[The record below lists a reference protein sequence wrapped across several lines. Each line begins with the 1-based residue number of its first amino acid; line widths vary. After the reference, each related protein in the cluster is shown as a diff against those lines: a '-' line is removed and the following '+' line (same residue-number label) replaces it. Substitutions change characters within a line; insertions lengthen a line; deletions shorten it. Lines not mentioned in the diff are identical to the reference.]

1 MTQSTSPSS
10 PWNDAWKERQR
21 LRRAPDD
28 AAFWDERSK
37 TFATKDAPSPYVD
50 RFLEL
55 AAVRPGESVFDMGC
69 GTGALALPLAAA
81 GHPVTAADFS
91 AGMLGVMDDL
101 AAERGV
107 TGIKALQMSWE
118 ADWATHGVGPRS
130 HDVCVA
136 SRSIATSDLEDSLLK
151 LTAVA
156 RRRVGITLTAD
167 ASPRVDSRALRAAE
181 LPHQPG
187 EDFQFAFNILVDHGL
202 RPEVAYISSERDA
215 TYATPQAARDDYEA
229 MVRSALSS
237 DSSPAEEEAALAH
250 LRTWLDDQLIPNERA
265 GQPDRKGVPE
275 GAWRLREP
283 RVTTWA
289 FLAWNV

>member
-1 MTQSTSPSS
+1 MAADNAFSS
-10 PWNDAWKERQR
+10 SWNDAWKERQR

-69 GTGALALPLAAA
+69 GTGALALPLAAT
-81 GHPVTAADFS
+81 GHPVLAADFS
-91 AGMLGVMDDL
+91 TGMLAVMADL
-101 AAERGV
+101 AAEREV
-107 TGIKALQMSWE
+107 TGLEALQMSWE
-118 ADWATHGVGPRS
+118 DDWEAHGVAPRS
-130 HDVCVA
+130 RDVCLA

-156 RRRVGITLTAD
+156 RRRVCITLTTD
-167 ASPRVDSRALRAAE
+167 ASPRVDARALRAAG
-181 LPHQPG
+181 LPHQAG

-202 RPEVAYISSERDA
+202 RPEVAYISSERDV
-215 TYATPQAARDDYEA
+215 TYATPEEAHADYEA
-229 MVRSALSS
+229 MVRRASAVVSE
-237 DSSPAEEEAALAH
+237 AELTTALGR
-250 LRTWLDDQLIPNERA
+250 LGTWLDDQLIPNERA
-265 GQPDRKGVPE
+265 GQLDRKGVPE

-283 RVTTWA
+283 RVTSWA
-289 FLAWNV
+289 FLAWNA

>member
-1 MTQSTSPSS
+1 MAADNAFSS
-10 PWNDAWKERQR
+10 SWNDAWKERQQ

-69 GTGALALPLAAA
+69 GTGALALPLAAT
-81 GHPVTAADFS
+81 GHPVLAADFS
-91 AGMLGVMDDL
+91 AGMLAVMADL

-107 TGIKALQMSWE
+107 TGLEALQMSWE
-118 ADWATHGVGPRS
+118 DNWEAHGVAPRS
-130 HDVCVA
+130 RDVCLA

-156 RRRVGITLTAD
+156 RRRVCITLTTD
-167 ASPRVDSRALRAAE
+167 ASPRVDARALRAAG
-181 LPHQPG
+181 LPHQAG

-202 RPEVAYISSERDA
+202 RPEVAYISSERDV
-215 TYATPQAARDDYEA
+215 TYATPEEARADYEA
-229 MVRSALSS
+229 MVRRASGISTE
-237 DSSPAEEEAALAH
+237 AEVAAALGR
-250 LRTWLDDQLIPNERA
+250 LGTWLDDQLIPNERA
-265 GQPDRKGVPE
+265 GRLDRKGVPE

-283 RVTTWA
+283 RVTSWA
-289 FLAWNV
+289 FLAWDA

>member
-1 MTQSTSPSS
+1 MAADNAFSS

-69 GTGALALPLAAA
+69 GTGALALPLAAT
-81 GHPVTAADFS
+81 GHPVLAADFS
-91 AGMLGVMDDL
+91 AGMLAVMADL

-107 TGIKALQMSWE
+107 TGLEALQMSWE
-118 ADWATHGVGPRS
+118 DDWEAHGVAPQSR
-130 HDVCVA
+130 DVCLA

-156 RRRVGITLTAD
+156 RRRVCITLTTD
-167 ASPRVDSRALRAAE
+167 ASPRVDARALRAAG
-181 LPHQPG
+181 LPHQAG

-202 RPEVAYISSERDA
+202 RPEVAYISSERDV
-215 TYATPQAARDDYEA
+215 TYGTPEEARADYEA
-229 MVRSALSS
+229 MVRRASAIAS
-237 DSSPAEEEAALAH
+237 DAELTTALGR
-250 LRTWLDDQLIPNERA
+250 LGTWLDDQLIPNERA
-265 GQPDRKGVPE
+265 GQLDRKGVPE

-283 RVTTWA
+283 RVTSWA
-289 FLAWNV
+289 FLAWDA

>member
-1 MTQSTSPSS
+1 M
-10 PWNDAWKERQR
+10 
-21 LRRAPDD
+21 L
-28 AAFWDERSK
+28 FRS
-37 TFATKDAPSPYVD
+37 
-50 RFLEL
+50 
-55 AAVRPGESVFDMGC
+55 
-69 GTGALALPLAAA
+69 
-81 GHPVTAADFS
+81 
-91 AGMLGVMDDL
+91 
-101 AAERGV
+101 
-107 TGIKALQMSWE
+107 
-118 ADWATHGVGPRS
+118 
-130 HDVCVA
+130 
-136 SRSIATSDLEDSLLK
+136 
-151 LTAVA
+151 
-156 RRRVGITLTAD
+156 
-167 ASPRVDSRALRAAE
+167 
-181 LPHQPG
+181 
-187 EDFQFAFNILVDHGL
+187 AFNILVDHGL

>member
-1 MTQSTSPSS
+1 M
-10 PWNDAWKERQR
+10 
-21 LRRAPDD
+21 
-28 AAFWDERSK
+28 
-37 TFATKDAPSPYVD
+37 
-50 RFLEL
+50 
-55 AAVRPGESVFDMGC
+55 
-69 GTGALALPLAAA
+69 
-81 GHPVTAADFS
+81 
-91 AGMLGVMDDL
+91 
-101 AAERGV
+101 
-107 TGIKALQMSWE
+107 
-118 ADWATHGVGPRS
+118 
-130 HDVCVA
+130 A

-167 ASPRVDSRALRAAE
+167 ASPRVDSRALRAAG

-215 TYATPQAARDDYEA
+215 TYATPQAAHDDYEA

-237 DSSPAEEEAALAH
+237 DSSPAEEKAALAH

-265 GQPDRKGVPE
+265 GQLDRKGVPE

>member
-1 MTQSTSPSS
+1 MTQSPSPSS
-10 PWNDAWKERQR
+10 PWNDAWKERQK

-55 AAVRPGESVFDMGC
+55 AAIRPGESVLDMGC

-107 TGIKALQMSWE
+107 TGIEALQMSWE
-118 ADWATHGVGPRS
+118 DDWAAHGVDPRS
-130 HDVCVA
+130 RDVCLA
-136 SRSIATSDLEDSLLK
+136 SRSIATSDLEESLLK

-156 RRRVGITLTAD
+156 RRRVCVTLTAD

-215 TYATPQAARDDYEA
+215 TYATPQEAHDDYAA
-229 MVRSALSS
+229 MVRRASAVAS
-237 DSSPAEEEAALAH
+237 DADVTAALTR
-250 LRTWLDDQLIPNERA
+250 LRSWLDDQLIPNERA
-265 GQPDRKGVPE
+265 GQLDRKGVPE

-289 FLAWNV
+289 FLAWDA

>member
-1 MTQSTSPSS
+1 MTQSPSPSS
-10 PWNDAWKERQR
+10 PWNDAWKERQK

-55 AAVRPGESVFDMGC
+55 AAIRPGESVLDMGC

-107 TGIKALQMSWE
+107 TGIEALQMSWE
-118 ADWATHGVGPRS
+118 DDWAAHGVDPRS
-130 HDVCVA
+130 RDVCLA
-136 SRSIATSDLEDSLLK
+136 SRSIATSDLEESLLK

-156 RRRVGITLTAD
+156 RRRVCVTLTAD
-167 ASPRVDSRALRAAE
+167 ASPRVDSRALRAAG
-181 LPHQPG
+181 LPHQAG

-215 TYATPQAARDDYEA
+215 TYATPQEAHDDYAA
-229 MVRSALSS
+229 MVRRASAVAS
-237 DSSPAEEEAALAH
+237 DADVTAALTR
-250 LRTWLDDQLIPNERA
+250 LRSWLDDQLIPNERA
-265 GQPDRKGVPE
+265 GQLDRKGVPE

-289 FLAWNV
+289 FLAWDA